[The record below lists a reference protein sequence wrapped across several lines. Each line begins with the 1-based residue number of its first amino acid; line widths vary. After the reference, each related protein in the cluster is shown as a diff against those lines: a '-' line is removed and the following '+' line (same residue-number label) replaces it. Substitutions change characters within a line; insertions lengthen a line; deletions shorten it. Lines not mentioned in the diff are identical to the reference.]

1 MMKLRYAKAMGL
13 LCGLGILAAMGT
25 GTLTASAY
33 TPEDVA
39 AYAYS
44 INYPNAASYVNQAY
58 AAIQSGKVKPEEIS
72 GYCASAM
79 ATLQAWDAKRQ
90 SNVEDILNQTT
101 TAAGDNSG
109 SQSQTTTTAAASG
122 NTGNTGG
129 NTSSGSSGSNSSGTM
144 SDAEFTK
151 LPLDRKI
158 QYVNTLPQEQR
169 SAFINSLSND
179 AKNSILKQMGT
190 DRQLE
195 MVSDMLDT
203 SSGMG
208 LNFSLD
214 SVSDDGIVISTRD
227 ADGNLVDVTTYGN
240 SVEST
245 GIPYTV
251 PVLTGVGAIVLAAA
265 GLGGALWYSKR
276 KEARE

>member
-1 MMKLRYAKAMGL
+1 MGL

-101 TAAGDNSG
+101 TAAGDNNG
-109 SQSQTTTTAAASG
+109 SQSQTTTTAAEIGRAH
-122 NTGNTGG
+122 
-129 NTSSGSSGSNSSGTM
+129 
-144 SDAEFTK
+144 
-151 LPLDRKI
+151 
-158 QYVNTLPQEQR
+158 V
-169 SAFINSLSND
+169 
-179 AKNSILKQMGT
+179 
-190 DRQLE
+190 
-195 MVSDMLDT
+195 
-203 SSGMG
+203 
-208 LNFSLD
+208 
-214 SVSDDGIVISTRD
+214 
-227 ADGNLVDVTTYGN
+227 
-240 SVEST
+240 
-245 GIPYTV
+245 
-251 PVLTGVGAIVLAAA
+251 
-265 GLGGALWYSKR
+265 
-276 KEARE
+276 

>member
-1 MMKLRYAKAMGL
+1 
-13 LCGLGILAAMGT
+13 
-25 GTLTASAY
+25 
-33 TPEDVA
+33 
-39 AYAYS
+39 
-44 INYPNAASYVNQAY
+44 
-58 AAIQSGKVKPEEIS
+58 
-72 GYCASAM
+72 
-79 ATLQAWDAKRQ
+79 
-90 SNVEDILNQTT
+90 
-101 TAAGDNSG
+101 
-109 SQSQTTTTAAASG
+109 
-122 NTGNTGG
+122 
-129 NTSSGSSGSNSSGTM
+129 M

-151 LPLDRKI
+151 LPLDQKI
-158 QYVNTLPQEQR
+158 QYVNKLPQEQR
-169 SAFINSLSND
+169 STFINSLSNE

-214 SVSDDGIVISTRD
+214 SISDDGIVISTRD

-240 SVEST
+240 SVDST